1 MLKTNTYFDD
11 QVVSIAYQ
19 GATLPTTVGVM
30 SEGSYTFNTA
40 QNETMTI
47 IDGEVRVKLPDQT
60 DFQECRSGQQFK
72 VPADSQFEIEVLRA
86 SAYLCT
92 YE

>member
-19 GATLPTTVGVM
+19 GATLATTVGVM
-30 SEGSYTFNTA
+30 SEGSYTFNTIH
-40 QNETMTI
+40 NETMTI
-47 IDGEVRVKLPDQT
+47 IDGEVRIKLPNQT
-60 DFQECRSGQQFK
+60 QYQEIYSGQQFK
-72 VPADSQFEIEVLRA
+72 VPGDSQFDIEVLRA